1 MNNVSRLAQGSI
13 VVGVLVLA
21 LKLVAYALTGSV
33 ALLSDALESIVNV
46 AASVAALVAIRV
58 SQKPADQDH
67 PYGHHKAEYFSAVA
81 EGVLIVVAAGM
92 ILWEAWG
99 AFVQPRGFE
108 LGPLGLGASL
118 LASAINGW
126 WAWLLIRTGRRRRS
140 PALEADGRHLRT
152 DVITSVGVLGG
163 LALAIVTGRPVLDP
177 IIAVLIAFHILGS
190 GWVLVRSSV
199 SGLMDEALDPATL
212 AGIREVIAKHSEG
225 AIQAHK
231 LQTRMAGRATFIDF
245 HLVVP
250 GAMTVTESHAI
261 CDRLERA
268 LRREVPGARVTI
280 HVEPENKAERS
291 GVVPAERR
299 AEGRDRRREAGG

>member
-1 MNNVSRLAQGSI
+1 
-13 VVGVLVLA
+13 VLA
-21 LKLVAYALTGSV
+21 LKLVAYRLTGSI

-46 AASVAALVAIRV
+46 AASFAALVAIRV

-118 LASAINGW
+118 LASAINGG
-126 WAWLLIRTGRRRRS
+126 WAWLLIRTGRKRRS

-163 LALAIVTGRPVLDP
+163 LALALVTGWPVLDP
-177 IIAVLIAFHILGS
+177 VIAVLIAFHILGS

-199 SGLMDEALDPATL
+199 SGLMDEALDAATL
-212 AGIREVIAKHSEG
+212 AGIRDVIAKHSEG

-250 GAMTVTESHAI
+250 GTMSVSQSHDI

-280 HVEPENKAERS
+280 HVEPEHKAERS
-291 GVVPAERR
+291 GVVPASDRERR
-299 AEGRDRRREAGG
+299 AGGDRRHTARG